1 MVEKKVGYNCYILE
15 FRIIYSP
22 LLKLLKKGW
31 SSNPSVVGH
40 EVTIYESGSL
50 NMFLQQSG
58 RHEYDL
64 PQTQASVF

>member
-1 MVEKKVGYNCYILE
+1 M
-15 FRIIYSP
+15 SS
-22 LLKLLKKGW
+22 LKLLKKGW
-31 SSNPSVVGH
+31 SSNPYVVGH
-40 EVTIYESGSL
+40 AVSLYESASL